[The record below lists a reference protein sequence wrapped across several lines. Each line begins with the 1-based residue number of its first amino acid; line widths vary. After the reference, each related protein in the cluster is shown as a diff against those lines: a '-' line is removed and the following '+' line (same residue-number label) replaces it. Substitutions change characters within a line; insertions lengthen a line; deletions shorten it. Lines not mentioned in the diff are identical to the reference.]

1 MSSTA
6 ATVPD
11 TISAGEG
18 RGGLAAFPRLLAMEW
33 TKLRSVR
40 STFWSFLI
48 TIVAGIGFAA
58 LLASLIV
65 NGWDKQDA
73 SDKARIALNPTG
85 LLLGGG
91 FQIAQLAICVLGVL
105 VIASEY
111 STGMIRA
118 SLMAVPS
125 RIPMLVAKGVVFG
138 AVTFVIGEALSFAAF
153 FVGAPILHS
162 KVPVSIGDSGVLR
175 AIIGAGLYL
184 AVLGLFA
191 LAIGALVRHTAAGI
205 TVVIAF
211 VQVVAPL
218 AALLPGSFG
227 KHVHAYLPTEAG
239 RLVTQAHKAPDD
251 LLTPWQGFGVFCLWT
266 AVLLA
271 AAAYFLKERD
281 A

>member
-1 MSSTA
+1 MSGTA
-6 ATVPD
+6 TTVPGA
-11 TISAGEG
+11 ISAGEG
-18 RGGLAAFPRLLAMEW
+18 RSGLANFPRLLAMEW

-48 TIVAGIGFAA
+48 TVVAGIGFTA

-65 NGWDKQDA
+65 HSWDTQKPA
-73 SDKARIALNPTG
+73 DKARVALNPTG

-91 FQIAQLAICVLGVL
+91 FTIAQLAICVLGVL
-105 VIASEY
+105 VITSEY

-118 SLMAVPS
+118 SLMAVPT
-125 RIPMLVAKGVVFG
+125 RIPMLVAKGLVFG

-162 KVPVSIGDSGVLR
+162 KVPVSIGDPGVLQ
-175 AIIGAGLYL
+175 AVIGGGLYL

-205 TVVIAF
+205 TVVVAF

-218 AALLPGSFG
+218 AGLLPGSFG
-227 KHVHAYLPTEAG
+227 KHVHGYLPTEAG

-251 LLTPWQGFGVFCLWT
+251 VLTPWQGFGVFCLWT
-266 AVLLA
+266 AVLLV
-271 AAAYFLKERD
+271 AAAYFLRERD

>member
-1 MSSTA
+1 MSTA
-6 ATVPD
+6 TTAPG
-11 TISAGEG
+11 TITAGEG
-18 RGGLAAFPRLLAMEW
+18 RSGLAAFPRLLAMEW

-48 TIVAGIGFAA
+48 TVVAGVGFTA
-58 LLASLIV
+58 LLSSLIV
-65 NGWDKQDA
+65 SGWDTQKPA
-73 SDKARIALNPTG
+73 DKARIALNPTG

-91 FQIAQLAICVLGVL
+91 FTIAQLAICVLGVL

-118 SLMAVPS
+118 SLMAVPT
-125 RIPMLVAKGVVFG
+125 RVPMLVAKGIVFG

-162 KVPVSIGDSGVLR
+162 KVPVSIGDPGVVQ
-175 AIIGAGLYL
+175 AIIGGGLYL
-184 AVLGLFA
+184 TVLGLFA

-205 TVVIAF
+205 TVTIAF

-218 AALLPGSFG
+218 AGLLPGSVG
-227 KHVHAYLPTEAG
+227 KHVHGYLPTEAG
-239 RLVTQAHKAPDD
+239 KLVTQTHQAPDD
-251 LLTPWQGFGVFCLWT
+251 VLTPWQGFGVFCLWT
-266 AVLLA
+266 AVLLIA
-271 AAAYFLKERD
+271 AAFFLRERD

>member
-1 MSSTA
+1 MSTA
-6 ATVPD
+6 TTAPGA
-11 TISAGEG
+11 ISAGEG
-18 RGGLAAFPRLLAMEW
+18 RSGLAGFPRLLAMEW

-48 TIVAGIGFAA
+48 TIVAGIGFTA
-58 LLASLIV
+58 LLSALIV
-65 NGWDKQDA
+65 NSWDTQKPA
-73 SDKARIALNPTG
+73 DKARIALNPTG

-91 FQIAQLAICVLGVL
+91 FMIAQLAICVLGVL

-118 SLMAVPS
+118 SLMAVPA
-125 RIPMLVAKGVVFG
+125 RVPMLAAKGVVFG

-162 KVPVSIGDSGVLR
+162 KIKVSIGDPGVVQ
-175 AIIGAGLYL
+175 AIIGGGLYL
-184 AVLGLFA
+184 TVLGLFA

-205 TVVIAF
+205 TITIAF

-227 KHVHAYLPTEAG
+227 KHVHGYLPTEAG
-239 RLVTQAHKAPDD
+239 KLVTQTHQAPDD
-251 LLTPWQGFGVFCLWT
+251 VLTPWQGFGVFCLWT
-266 AVLLA
+266 AVLLI